1 MWRGRSRPR
10 GLEAQTYPF
19 TQSSFT
25 STLVSHAELK
35 VKRLLIFLALS
46 TTLLAQKPLTIEA
59 ITADGGLTGRPP
71 EAFQWSPDSSHLTFV
86 QRDDT
91 GEHGELW
98 SIDTATGQKAV
109 LVTEATLSRLAPPL
123 SKIQDEREKERL
135 SRYGVAAYQWAPD
148 SQHILFDSHGQ
159 LWLYRLDN
167 GTAVQFTSSPD
178 PSSDPKFSPDGKFVS
193 FVREHSLVIEAV
205 DGLKEGG
212 MSMHKKKDKHE
223 TSDGRDNILNGE
235 VDWVYEEE
243 LGVRS
248 NQFWSPDS
256 RKIVFLQMDEAPVPT
271 YPITDWMPTHP
282 RVEKEKYPKV
292 GDPNPTVRLGV
303 LDAGNGKVK
312 WITPF
317 KEDDAPGLY
326 LPRFG
331 WVNPN
336 VVWAQV
342 LNRRQDHIDLYFID
356 VDSNRSRKVLSET
369 SDAWINVNDDFRFLK
384 SSPNRFLWTS
394 WRDGHTHIYLYSFNA
409 QDPAAADAT
418 LERQLTQGDF
428 EVVSVNA
435 VAESAKDSATDNTST
450 VLFTATSDSA
460 RQQHVFAVQLDGSGL
475 RQVVPGAGTEHAE
488 FSDDGKHFLSAVST
502 ALHPAIRS
510 MCSVDGMCKKF
521 WEPRSLADYAL
532 TTPKYLDF
540 KAEDGT
546 PLHGWLMLP
555 ANSTGKVP
563 LVVNVYG
570 GPAGQTAADAWE
582 GFIGLFHQYL
592 VQHGFAVF
600 TLDNRGTPNRD
611 KKFLAAL
618 KGQFGAIELRDQL
631 GALNELLTQYPQLDK
646 DRMAIWG
653 WSNGGSMT
661 LYAMTHSEV
670 FRAGISVA
678 PVTDQ
683 RNYDTIYTERYL
695 GLLPDAAKA
704 YDDTSE
710 PKAAANLH
718 GSLLLVHGTS
728 DDNVHFQNTIQM
740 IDALVKAGKQFSL
753 MLYPNKTHGISG
765 PAAQSH
771 LLHAMENH
779 LTSELI
785 PPK

>member
-1 MWRGRSRPR
+1 MKP
-10 GLEAQTYPF
+10 
-19 TQSSFT
+19 
-25 STLVSHAELK
+25 
-35 VKRLLIFLALS
+35 LLILLTLS
-46 TTLLAQKPLTIEA
+46 TALLAQKPLTIEA
-59 ITADGGLTGRPP
+59 ITAEGGITGRPP
-71 EAFQWSPDSSHLTFV
+71 ETFQWSPDSSRLSYV

-98 SIDTATGQKAV
+98 SIDAATGQKSV
-109 LVTEATLSRLAPPL
+109 LVSEVTLSRLAPPL

-135 SRYGVAAYQWAPD
+135 TRYGVAAYQWAPD

-159 LWLYRLDN
+159 LWLFRLDN

-193 FVREHSLVIEAV
+193 FIREHSLVIEAV
-205 DGLKEGG
+205 EGLKEGG
-212 MSMHKKKDKHE
+212 MSMHKKRDKHE
-223 TSDGRDNILNGE
+223 TAADQDQILNGE

-303 LDAGNGKVK
+303 LDAGNQKAK

-317 KEDDAPGLY
+317 AESDAPGVY
-326 LPRFG
+326 IPRFG
-331 WVNPN
+331 WVNPG

-342 LNRRQDHIDLYFID
+342 LNRRQDQIDLYFID
-356 VDSNRSRKVLSET
+356 VNSGHVRNVLSEK
-369 SDAWINVNDDFRFLK
+369 SDAWINVNDDFRILK
-384 SSPNRFLWTS
+384 SGDNGPHRFLWTS
-394 WRDGHTHIYLYSFNA
+394 WRDGHTQIYLYSFNPA
-409 QDPAAADAT
+409 DPTSPEAK
-418 LERQLTQGDF
+418 LEMQLTQGDF
-428 EVVSVNA
+428 EVVSVDG
-435 VAESAKDSATDNTST
+435 VAEAPTDAAST
-450 VLFTATSDSA
+450 VSFIATTDDSREQHIFSVHLNGSSLHQLLPGPRSD
-460 RQQHVFAVQLDGSGL
+460 R
-475 RQVVPGAGTEHAE
+475 AE
-488 FSDDGKHFLSAVST
+488 FAEDGKHFAFSLST
-502 ALHPAIRS
+502 ALHPSSWA
-510 MCSVDGMCKKF
+510 MCSLDGTCKPI
-521 WEPRSLADYAL
+521 WQPRSLANYGL
-532 TTPKYLDF
+532 TTPTRLDF

-555 ANSTGKVP
+555 ANATGRIP
-563 LVVNVYG
+563 LLVYVYG
-570 GPAGQTAADAWE
+570 GPAGQTAADSWD
-582 GFIGLFHQYL
+582 GFISLFHQYL

-600 TLDNRGTPNRD
+600 TVDNRGTPNRD
-611 KKFLAAL
+611 KRFMAAIQ
-618 KGQFGAIELRDQL
+618 GQFGAVELRDQL
-631 GALNELLTQYPQLDK
+631 SSLNSLLTQYPQLDK

-661 LYAMTHSEV
+661 LYAMTHAQV

-683 RNYDTIYTERYL
+683 RDYDSIYTERYL
-695 GLLPDAAKA
+695 GLLPEAAKA

-710 PKAAANLH
+710 PKRAADLH

-740 IDALVKAGKQFSL
+740 IDALVKAGKQFDL

-765 PAAQSH
+765 IVCRLH
-771 LLHAMENH
+771 LFTMIEDHFER
-779 LTSELI
+779 EL
-785 PPK
+785 K

>member
-1 MWRGRSRPR
+1 MMKPF
-10 GLEAQTYPF
+10 LILLVLATAAF
-19 TQSSFT
+19 TQT
-25 STLVSHAELK
+25 
-35 VKRLLIFLALS
+35 
-46 TTLLAQKPLTIEA
+46 PLTIEA
-59 ITADGGLTGRPP
+59 ITAEGGLTGRPP
-71 EAFQWSPDSSHLTFV
+71 EAFQWSPDGSRLSFV

-98 SIDTATGQKAV
+98 SIDAATGQKSV
-109 LVTEATLSRLAPPL
+109 LVTEVTLSRLAPPL

-135 SRYGVAAYQWAPD
+135 TRYGVAAYQWAPD

-159 LWLYRLDN
+159 LWLFRLDN

-193 FVREHSLVIEAV
+193 FIREHGLVVEAV

-212 MSMHKKKDKHE
+212 MSMRKKRDKHE
-223 TSDGRDNILNGE
+223 TVDDQNNILNGE

-256 RKIVFLQMDEAPVPT
+256 RKIAFLQMDEAPVPT
-271 YPITDWMPTHP
+271 YPITDWTLTHP

-303 LDAGNGKVK
+303 VDATNGKVK

-317 KEDDAPGLY
+317 PESEAPDVY

-331 WVNPN
+331 WVNAS

-342 LNRRQDHIDLYFID
+342 LNRRQDQIDLYFID
-356 VDSNRSRKVLSET
+356 VNSGRTRKVLGES
-369 SDAWINVNDDFRFLK
+369 SDAWINVNDDFRILK
-384 SSPNRFLWTS
+384 SGDYGPSRFLWTS
-394 WRDGHTHIYLYSFNA
+394 WRDGHTHIYLYSFN
-409 QDPAAADAT
+409 PTEPFLADAK

-428 EVVSVNA
+428 EVLSING
-435 VAESAKDSATDNTST
+435 VAETPADGAST
-450 VLFTATSDSA
+450 VSFIATTDDS
-460 RQQHVFAVQLDGSGL
+460 RQQHVFAVHLDGSGL
-475 RQVVPGAGTEHAE
+475 HQVVAGSGSERAE
-488 FSDDGKHFLSAVST
+488 FADDGKHFASAVST
-502 ALHPAIRS
+502 ALHPSVWS
-510 MCSVDGMCKKF
+510 MCSLEGTCKQF
-521 WEPRSLADYAL
+521 WQPRSLVNYGL
-532 TTPKYLDF
+532 TTPTRLDF

-546 PLHGWLMLP
+546 PLEGWLMLP
-555 ANSTGKVP
+555 PNATGKIP
-563 LVVNVYG
+563 LLVYVYG
-570 GPAGQTAADAWE
+570 GPAGQTAADSWD
-582 GFIGLFHQYL
+582 GFISLFHQYL

-600 TLDNRGTPNRD
+600 SVDNRGTPNRG
-611 KKFLAAL
+611 KKFMAAS
-618 KGQFGAIELRDQL
+618 KGQFGAVELHDQL
-631 GALNELLTQYPQLDK
+631 SSLNTLLTQYPQLDK

-661 LYAMTHSEV
+661 LYAMTHSQV

-695 GLLPDAAKA
+695 GLLPEAAKA

-710 PKAAANLH
+710 PKHAADLH

-765 PAAQSH
+765 PAAQAH
-771 LLHAMENH
+771 LLHAIENH
-779 LTSELI
+779 LTRELKV
-785 PPK
+785 P

>member
-1 MWRGRSRPR
+1 MKP
-10 GLEAQTYPF
+10 
-19 TQSSFT
+19 
-25 STLVSHAELK
+25 
-35 VKRLLIFLALS
+35 LLILLFT

-59 ITADGGLTGRPP
+59 ITAEGGLTGRPP
-71 EAFQWSPDSSHLTFV
+71 EAFQWSPDNSRLTFV
-86 QRDDT
+86 QRDDS

-98 SIDTATGQKAV
+98 SIDAATGQKTV
-109 LVTEATLSRLAPPL
+109 LVTEANLSRLAPPL

-178 PSSDPKFSPDGKFVS
+178 PSTDPKFSPDGKFVS
-193 FVREHSLVIEAV
+193 FVRDHSLVIERV
-205 DGLKEGG
+205 DGMKEGG
-212 MSMHKKKDKHE
+212 MRIHRKKDK
-223 TSDGRDNILNGE
+223 SDTGTEDENILNGE

-243 LGVRS
+243 LSVRS
-248 NQFWSPDS
+248 NQFWSADS
-256 RKIVFLQMDEAPVPT
+256 RKIAFLQMDEAPVPT
-271 YPITDWMPTHP
+271 YPITDWLPTHP

-303 LDAGNGKVK
+303 VDASNSKVK

-317 KEDDAPGLY
+317 PEEEAPNVY

-331 WVNPN
+331 WATPN

-356 VDSNRSRKVLSET
+356 TDSGRSRKVLSET
-369 SDAWINVNDDFRFLK
+369 SDAWININDDFRILK
-384 SSPNRFLWTS
+384 TENYPANRFLWTS
-394 WRDGHTHIYLYSFNA
+394 WRDGHTHIYLYSFNPS
-409 QDPAAADAT
+409 DPTSADAK

-428 EVVSVNA
+428 EVLTVEAVNA
-435 VAESAKDSATDNTST
+435 TSSDATTQI
-450 VLFTATSDSA
+450 LFTATTDAS
-460 RQQHVFAVQLDGSGL
+460 RQQHVFSVQLNGEGL
-475 RQVVPGAGTEHAE
+475 HQLIPDSGTEHAE
-488 FSDDGKHFLSAVST
+488 FSDNGQHFLSSISST
-502 ALHPAIRS
+502 LQPPARS
-510 MCSVDGMCKKF
+510 LCSLDGICKKF
-521 WEPRSLADYAL
+521 WESRSLAEYSL
-532 TTPKYLDF
+532 TPPRNLDF

-546 PLHGWLMLP
+546 PLHAQLLLP
-555 ANSTGKVP
+555 VTTTAKIP
-563 LVVNVYG
+563 LVVYIYG
-570 GPAGQTAADAWE
+570 GPAGQTAADSWD
-582 GFIGLFHQYL
+582 GFIGLYHQYL
-592 VQHGFAVF
+592 VHHGFAVF

-618 KGQFGAIELRDQL
+618 KGQFGAVELRDQL
-631 GALNELLTQYPQLDK
+631 GALNELFTLYPQLDK
-646 DRMAIWG
+646 DRTAIWG

-670 FRAGISVA
+670 FKAGISVA
-678 PVTDQ
+678 PVTDS

-695 GLLPDAAKA
+695 GLLPEAAKA

-710 PKAAANLH
+710 PKVAANLH
-718 GSLLLVHGTS
+718 GALLLVHGTS

-740 IDALVKAGKQFSL
+740 IDALIKAGKQFNL

-765 PAAQSH
+765 PAAQAH

-779 LTSELI
+779 LTRELM
-785 PPK
+785 PGKAVQADSR

>member
-1 MWRGRSRPR
+1 MK
-10 GLEAQTYPF
+10 PF
-19 TQSSFT
+19 
-25 STLVSHAELK
+25 
-35 VKRLLIFLALS
+35 LIFLTLS
-46 TTLLAQKPLTIEA
+46 TALLAQKPLTVEA
-59 ITADGGLTGRPP
+59 ITAEGGLTGRPP
-71 EAFQWSPDSSHLTFV
+71 ESFAWSPDNSRLSYV
-86 QRDDT
+86 QRDDS

-98 SIDTATGQKAV
+98 SIDAATGQKSV
-109 LVTEATLSRLAPPL
+109 LVTEATLATLAPPM

-135 SRYGVAAYQWAPD
+135 SRYGVAAYLWAPD
-148 SQHILFDSHGQ
+148 SKHILFDSHGQ
-159 LWLYRLDN
+159 LWLYRLDT

-178 PSSDPKFSPDGKFVS
+178 QSTDPKFSPDGHYLS
-193 FVREHSLVIEAV
+193 FIRDHNLILETI
-205 DGLKEGG
+205 DDKKEGG
-212 MSMHKKKDKHE
+212 VSVHRKRDKRDSGKD
-223 TSDGRDNILNGE
+223 DVDILNGE

-303 LDAGNGKVK
+303 LDAGNEKVK

-317 KEDDAPGLY
+317 PEEEAPNLY

-331 WVNPN
+331 WVNPK

-342 LNRRQDHIDLYFID
+342 LNRRQDKVDLYFIEA
-356 VDSNRSRKVLSET
+356 DSGRSRKVLSET
-369 SDAWINVNDDFRFLK
+369 SDAWININDDFRFLK
-384 SSPNRFLWTS
+384 PGPNGPNRFLWTS
-394 WRDGHTHIYLYSFNA
+394 WRDGHTQIYLYSFDAA
-409 QDPAAADAT
+409 QPLSADAK

-435 VAESAKDSATDNTST
+435 VVEGSSAASSDAST
-450 VLFTATSDSA
+450 QVLFTATTDVS
-460 RQQHVFAVQLDGSGL
+460 RQQHVFSVQLDGSGL
-475 RQVVPGAGTEHAE
+475 HQLVPAEGTEHAE
-488 FSDDGKHFLSAVST
+488 FSDDGKHYMSAIST
-502 ALHPAIRS
+502 TLQPSTRS
-510 MCSVDGMCKKF
+510 LCSLDGTCRKF
-521 WEPRSLADYAL
+521 WEPRSLGDYKL
-532 TTPKYLDF
+532 TPPKNLDF

-546 PLHGWLMLP
+546 PLHAQLFLP
-555 ANSTGKVP
+555 ATAAANIP
-563 LVVNVYG
+563 LVVYIYG
-570 GPAGQTAADAWE
+570 GPAGQTAADSWD
-582 GFIGLFHQYL
+582 GFLGLFHQRL
-592 VQHGFAVF
+592 VQQGFAVF

-618 KGQFGAIELRDQL
+618 KGQFGAVELRDQL
-631 GALNELLTQYPQLDK
+631 GVLNELLAQYPRLDK

-661 LYAMTHSEV
+661 LYAMTHSQV

-678 PVTDQ
+678 PVTDS

-710 PKAAANLH
+710 PRRAGDLY

-740 IDALVKAGKQFSL
+740 IDALVKAGKQFNL

-765 PAAQSH
+765 PAAQAH
-771 LLHAMENH
+771 LLHAIENH
-779 LTSELI
+779 LTRELM
-785 PPK
+785 PAGK